1 MLLQQTHSVLVLVDY
16 QTKLMPFIHEGQA
29 AVDEA
34 VFLGKIARLLEVP
47 VIGTAQNSARLG
59 PNAEAVAALCQHM
72 LEKRHFGA
80 AADGLGALVKA
91 VAPQARQVVVAGCE
105 AHVCLLQTALG
116 LLAEGFAVHVVP
128 DACSSRK
135 ASDKALA
142 MQRLSQAG
150 IPLVSAESV
159 AFEWLHHCD
168 HPRFKEALALIKPH

>member
-1 MLLQQTHSVLVLVDY
+1 MLLQQAHSALILVDY
-16 QTKLMPFIHEGQA
+16 QTRLMPFIHEGQA

-34 VFLGKIARLLEVP
+34 VFLGKIARLLDVP
-47 VIGTAQNSARLG
+47 VIGTEQNSTRLG
-59 PNAEAVAALCQHM
+59 PNDDAIAALCQQM
-72 LEKRHFGA
+72 LEKRHFNA
-80 AADGLGALVKA
+80 AADGLGALIERT
-91 VAPQARQVVVAGCE
+91 APGARQIVVAGCE

-116 LLAEGFAVHVVP
+116 LLSEGFEVFVVP

-150 IPLVSAESV
+150 VTLVSAESV